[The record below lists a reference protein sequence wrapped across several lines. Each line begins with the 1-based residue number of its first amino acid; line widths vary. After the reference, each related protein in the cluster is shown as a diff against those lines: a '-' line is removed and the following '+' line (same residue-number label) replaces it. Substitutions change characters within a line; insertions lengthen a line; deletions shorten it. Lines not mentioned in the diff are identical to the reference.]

1 MAPVRVL
8 RLPGLT
14 PYRSAHAL
22 QLDLLRRRREGA
34 EPDTLVLLEH
44 EPVITL
50 GRNADPSGVL
60 AGPGTLAAAGISVHR
75 VERGG
80 QATYHGPGQ
89 AVGYPILRLEDHG
102 IGIRAY
108 VGRLEEVMIRTAAR
122 FGVAAERRTGRPGI
136 YNRRGKLGAVGVAVS
151 RGVSYHGFAFNVCP
165 DLSHFGLI
173 VPCGQADT
181 PATSLRTLLG
191 GGPAPEE
198 VFQALEE
205 CFLEAFSGSSFP
217 NGHSENR

>member
-14 PYRSAHAL
+14 PYRSAHSL

-60 AGPGTLAAAGISVHR
+60 AGPATLAAAGISVHR

-102 IGIRAY
+102 IGIRDY
-108 VGRLEEVMIRTAAR
+108 VDRLEEVMIRTASR
-122 FGVAAERRTGRPGI
+122 FGVAAERRTGSPGI
-136 YNRRGKLGAVGVAVS
+136 YARRGKLGAIGVAVS

-165 DLSHFGLI
+165 ELSHFGLI

-181 PATSLRTLLG
+181 PATSLLALLG
-191 GGPAPEE
+191 DGPAPEA
-198 VFQALEE
+198 VFRVLEE
-205 CFLEAFSGSSFP
+205 CFLEAFSGKSLP
-217 NGHSENR
+217 NGLAENR